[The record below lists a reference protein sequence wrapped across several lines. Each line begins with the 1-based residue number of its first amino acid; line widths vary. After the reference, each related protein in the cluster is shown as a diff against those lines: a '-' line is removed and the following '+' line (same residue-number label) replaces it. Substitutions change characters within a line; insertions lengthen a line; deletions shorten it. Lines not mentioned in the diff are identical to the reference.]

1 MSIANYFT
9 LLRLFIGPLFLILY
23 TTPEAFNL
31 TPSTLPYA
39 LIALVVIAELSDAF
53 DGFIARRFNEVTDL
67 GKLLDPMADSIYRLS
82 LFLTFTRPPINL
94 PLGLVFIFL
103 YRDTIISTLRT
114 ICALKGF
121 TLAARTSG
129 KIKAIVQ
136 GLSAFIILLLLLAYG
151 NHLIDQEDL
160 TIMATWITLVAALY
174 AIFSGIEYIASNRSY
189 LSRLVSK
196 DG

>member
-23 TTPEAFNL
+23 TTPEAFHL
-31 TPSTLPYA
+31 TPKTLPYA
-39 LIALVVIAELSDAF
+39 LIALVAIAELSDAF
-53 DGFIARRFNEVTDL
+53 DGFIARKFNEVTEL

-136 GLSAFIILLLLLAYG
+136 GLSAFLILLLLLAYG
-151 NHLIDQEDL
+151 NDYIDQENL
-160 TIMATWITLVAALY
+160 TVLASWITLVAALY
-174 AIFSGIEYIASNRSY
+174 AVFSGIEYIASNRSY
-189 LSRLVSK
+189 LSRLIAK
-196 DG
+196 E

>member
-9 LLRLFIGPLFLILY
+9 LLRIFIGPLFLILY
-23 TTPEAFNL
+23 TAPEAFNL
-31 TPSTLPYA
+31 SSSTLPYV
-39 LIALVVIAELSDAF
+39 LIGLVAIAEFSDAL
-53 DGFIARRFNEVTDL
+53 DGFIARRFNEVTEL

-82 LFLTFTRPPINL
+82 LFLTFTRPPVSI

-136 GLSAFIILLLLLAYG
+136 GLSAFIILLLMLAYG
-151 NHLIDQEDL
+151 NHMIDQDDL
-160 TIMATWITLVAALY
+160 TIMSTWITLVAALY
-174 AIFSGIEYIASNRSY
+174 ALFSGIEYIASNRSY
-189 LSRLVSK
+189 LSRLLVK

>member
-1 MSIANYFT
+1 MSLANYFT
-9 LLRLFIGPLFLILY
+9 LIRLFIGPIFLMLY
-23 TTPEAFNL
+23 TMPETFNL
-31 TPSTLPYA
+31 TPTTLPLA
-39 LIALVVIAELSDAF
+39 LIALVVIAECSDAI

-82 LFLTFTRPPINL
+82 LFLTFTLPPVGI

-129 KIKAIVQ
+129 KVKAVLQ
-136 GLSAFIILLLLLAYG
+136 GLSALTILLLMLAYG
-151 NHLIDQEDL
+151 HQLITHSGLSL
-160 TIMATWITLVAALY
+160 TASWITLAAALY
-174 AIFSGIEYIASNRSY
+174 ALFSGIEYVASYRSY
-189 LSRLVSK
+189 LSRLITR